1 MNLVMWNFKN
11 LTVPMVEI
19 EGELYTNTNSLCG
32 AFEVPRSYLNDIW
45 RRNIEEFDAKQPL
58 RDVLNV
64 PKEFSE
70 LKSFLQDHKEAFGIQ
85 RLKEGMRLWSESDVI
100 TFWCF
105 LKSTIAREM
114 RREFIRFVKTNAKK
128 DSVSQQQFDTLVR
141 QMQDVALRMDTLE
154 SENYRLQTIVDRQ
167 DAARVPVDQMAS
179 AAGRLLRMQKETKP
193 FRTNKN
199 IPV

>member
-32 AFEVPRSYLNDIW
+32 ALEAPKSTLKDVYQIHL
-45 RRNIEEFDAKQPL
+45 EEFDATRPL
-58 RDVLNV
+58 RDGNSVLKDFF
-64 PKEFSE
+64 KE
-70 LKSFLQDHKEAFGIQ
+70 HKEDFGVK
-85 RLKEGMRLWSESDVI
+85 RLTSNMVLWSENDVI
-100 TFWCF
+100 TFCCF

-128 DSVSQQQFDTLVR
+128 DSVSQQQFDTLVQ